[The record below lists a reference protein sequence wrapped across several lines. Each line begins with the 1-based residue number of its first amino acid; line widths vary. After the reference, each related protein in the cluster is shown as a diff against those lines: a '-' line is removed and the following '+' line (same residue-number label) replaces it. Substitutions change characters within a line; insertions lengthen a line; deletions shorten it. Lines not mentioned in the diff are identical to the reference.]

1 MENASKA
8 LIMAASVLL
17 GIMIISVG
25 VTLFNSFGGF
35 SRDITS
41 EVERRQIEE
50 FNIQFL
56 KYYGETTEYNQE
68 KNRYEKQ
75 KIKVTTHDIVTLANL
90 AKKNNTENQIETQTG
105 KNQNSSYIQIE
116 LIKKYKNL
124 EKLNEEQLANFI
136 KENNMKNNDLETRYY
151 YISNVEINKTTG
163 KVIYVQVEELK

>member
-25 VTLFNSFGGF
+25 VALFNSFGGF

-41 EVERRQIEE
+41 EIERRQIEE
-50 FNIQFL
+50 FNTQFL
-56 KYYGETTEYNQE
+56 KYYGETTEYNEE

-90 AKKNNTENQIETQTG
+90 AKKNNTENQIETQNG

-116 LIKKYKNL
+116 LIKKYKN
-124 EKLNEEQLANFI
+124 
-136 KENNMKNNDLETRYY
+136 
-151 YISNVEINKTTG
+151 
-163 KVIYVQVEELK
+163 